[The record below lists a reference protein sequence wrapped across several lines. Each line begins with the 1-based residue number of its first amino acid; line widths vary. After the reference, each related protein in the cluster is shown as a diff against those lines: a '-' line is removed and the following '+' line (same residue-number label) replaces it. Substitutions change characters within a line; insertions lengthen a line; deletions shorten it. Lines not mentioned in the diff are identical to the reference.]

1 MVERKLH
8 KIDATEKSIGR
19 LASQIALILRGKN
32 KPEFQPHMDLGDIV
46 EVSNIKYAKIT
57 GKKLEQKNYYS
68 YSGYP
73 GGLKTTK
80 LKDLI
85 AKKPAEALR
94 RAVFEMLPDIR
105 ARKNIIKRLII
116 R

>member
-8 KIDATEKSIGR
+8 KLDATDKSLGR

-32 KPEFQPHMDLGDIV
+32 KPEFQPHLDLGDIV
-46 EVSNIKYAKIT
+46 EVSNIKFVKFT
-57 GKKLEQKNYYS
+57 GKKLDQKEYHH

-73 GGLKTTK
+73 GGLKTIK
-80 LKDLI
+80 LKDLQ
-85 AKKPAEALR
+85 AKDPTEALR

-105 ARKNIIKRLII
+105 ARKDIIKRLII